1 MLAWPDVVIIVG
13 YFVIVLCLGAY
24 FSRYMKS
31 QKDFFLAGKKMPWW
45 IAACS
50 LQATDIGPE
59 TYIGVTGIVAASGLA
74 WLNYDWLPA
83 CAIPCIISAWFFI
96 RHYWR
101 SGIYTIPEF
110 VEKRYSPSMRL
121 LWGVL
126 FIIVRTLTLGV
137 VIYTMALPLSLI
149 TGWPQ
154 WLSLM
159 ERFAC
164 CIAASNVSCSVK
176 QGGR

>member
-1 MLAWPDVVIIVG
+1 MLAWPDIVIIIG
-13 YFVIVLCLGAY
+13 YFVIVLSLGAY

-83 CAIPCIISAWFFI
+83 CTIPCIISAWFF
-96 RHYWR
+96 
-101 SGIYTIPEF
+101 PF
-110 VEKRYSPSMRL
+110 LVQ
-121 LWGVL
+121 
-126 FIIVRTLTLGV
+126 RTLHGSVINEENISPDMDKAIRETLV
-137 VIYTMALPLSLI
+137 VCFPSDHTHIAGL
-149 TGWPQ
+149 
-154 WLSLM
+154 
-159 ERFAC
+159 AC
-164 CIAASNVSCSVK
+164 NN
-176 QGGR
+176 R